1 MFTVRRLL
9 LTSVAGSA
17 AGVSYYYRPIGD
29 NEPNSSKGPKRSGI
43 TLSKEGLCDRANIPP
58 PMLYSLASAMVIF
71 VTTTVGRIFIY
82 CGGNFKVVEDDN
94 YSHFL
99 SLITKRE
106 SGVPLITVSVRF
118 FLDVSCCRRYSFRS
132 H

>member
-17 AGVSYYYRPIGD
+17 AGVSYYYRPTGD
-29 NEPNSSKGPKRSGI
+29 NEPNSSTGPKRSGI

-58 PMLYSLASAMVIF
+58 PLLYSLASAMVIF

-99 SLITKRE
+99 SLIRKRE
-106 SGVPLITVSVRF
+106 AGVPLITVSVRC
-118 FLDVSCCRRYSFRS
+118 FLDVSCCSRYSFRS